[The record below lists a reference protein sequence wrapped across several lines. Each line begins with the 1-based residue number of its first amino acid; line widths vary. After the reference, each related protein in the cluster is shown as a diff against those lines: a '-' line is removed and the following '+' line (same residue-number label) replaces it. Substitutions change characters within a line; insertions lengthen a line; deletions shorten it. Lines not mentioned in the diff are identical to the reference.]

1 MGQFFLLTILIYNR
15 MDLIQF
21 IERLDFF
28 FYLLFIV
35 EGQSQIEMLKFEKS
49 NSELTKTVLIG
60 FSLKLLIKINIC

>member
-1 MGQFFLLTILIYNR
+1 